1 MIFHCAHSNK
11 SLLIALTSTVVIDG
25 VLTAVVLHRHHD
37 HSTANEQV
45 SIRTAPSV
53 SIPAGANIV
62 VPPNAVAHPNPATTP
77 APIDTPVG
85 SAAPI
90 LASPE
95 PQTAA
100 TPTTPVLNGSA
111 PQILKPSQ
119 QAPAAHKTT
128 QTKNIASSAHQPP
141 ASITLTGRSSPRTCS
156 TTNKS
161 RSCCPTCKARC
172 TPGLLVLRPLV
183 CDLAVW

>member
-1 MIFHCAHSNK
+1 MIFRCAHSNK

-119 QAPAAHKTT
+119 QAPAAHKPLKPKTLPHRHI
-128 QTKNIASSAHQPP
+128 NPLP
-141 ASITLTGRSSPRTCS
+141 ASPSLAAAVLVPAAPQ
-156 TTNKS
+156 TNPAPAAQPAK
-161 RSCCPTCKARC
+161 
-172 TPGLLVLRPLV
+172 PGAPPGF
-183 CDLAVW
+183 